1 MATLRIDAPGWKP
14 EKHNKKTCIGRK
26 NIKTSSMNK
35 RKKASYKNIEAKD
48 KPLTRKKNND

>member
-14 EKHNKKTCIGRK
+14 EKNNKKTCIGRK

-35 RKKASYKNIEAKD
+35 RKKASYKKYRGQGN
-48 KPLTRKKNND
+48 